1 MRLRAKCVRREMQKW
16 DDRRKQK
23 LRGRS
28 CIFSSSKC
36 EVNAAHSSHL
46 QRHDRS
52 NSTLPRR
59 VNRGSRFFFEVLL
72 RFLHERRARNCV
84 VRMHAK
90 DKSEKKRR
98 EKKKK
103 YEQKNSGLR
112 LEKVLEKVTRREARR
127 CANARKKGNEGS
139 ATCIE
144 LRSDPL
150 GAFFRRFCAIAR
162 CRARWT
168 VIVFFFFS
176 KRRNKECEKIIVA
189 RDGKRASFSRDL
201 SFCDA
206 R

>member
-1 MRLRAKCVRREMQKW
+1 
-16 DDRRKQK
+16 
-23 LRGRS
+23 
-28 CIFSSSKC
+28 
-36 EVNAAHSSHL
+36 
-46 QRHDRS
+46 
-52 NSTLPRR
+52 
-59 VNRGSRFFFEVLL
+59 
-72 RFLHERRARNCV
+72 
-84 VRMHAK
+84 MHAK

-144 LRSDPL
+144 LRSDL
-150 GAFFRRFCAIAR
+150 FGAFFRRFCAIAR

-189 RDGKRASFSRDL
+189 RDGKRAKFSRDL
-201 SFCDA
+201 SFCDE